1 MGKRTKINALAAEVM
16 RALEDYKKVTEE
28 TVKETVTEVADGAR
42 DVAKSGSPSDTG
54 EYWKGWAVK
63 KTEEKSGKLVLTVYN
78 KNKPSL
84 THLLEKGHA
93 KRGGGRTRAIVHI
106 APAEEYAQETLVR
119 ELERKL

>member
-1 MGKRTKINALAAEVM
+1 MK
-16 RALEDYKKVTEE
+16 ALEDYKEVTEE
-28 TVKETVTEVADGAR
+28 TVKETVT
-42 DVAKSGSPSDTG
+42 
-54 EYWKGWAVK
+54 K
-63 KTEEKSGKLVLTVYN
+63 KTEEKSSKLVLAVYN

-119 ELERKL
+119 ELERKM

>member
-1 MGKRTKINALAAEVM
+1 M

-54 EYWKGWAVK
+54 EYRKGWAVK
-63 KTEEKSGKLVLTVYN
+63 KVLTVYN
-78 KNKPSL
+78 RNKSSL

-119 ELERKL
+119 ELERKM

>member
-1 MGKRTKINALAAEVM
+1 M

-54 EYWKGWAVK
+54 EYRKGWAVK

-78 KNKPSL
+78 RNKPSL
-84 THLLEKGHA
+84 THLL
-93 KRGGGRTRAIVHI
+93 RRAMPNV
-106 APAEEYAQETLVR
+106 AEAGPELSYTLLR
-119 ELERKL
+119 QKNMPRKPW

>member
-28 TVKETVTEVADGAR
+28 TVKETVTEVADGVR

-54 EYWKGWAVK
+54 EYRKGWAVK

-78 KNKPSL
+78 KNKP
-84 THLLEKGHA
+84 
-93 KRGGGRTRAIVHI
+93 
-106 APAEEYAQETLVR
+106 
-119 ELERKL
+119 

>member
-1 MGKRTKINALAAEVM
+1 MK
-16 RALEDYKKVTEE
+16 ALEDYKEVTEE

-54 EYWKGWAVK
+54 EYRKGWAVK

-93 KRGGGRTRAIVHI
+93 KRGGGRKNM
-106 APAEEYAQETLVR
+106 L
-119 ELERKL
+119 RKPWCGNWKGNCDHGL

>member
-54 EYWKGWAVK
+54 EY
-63 KTEEKSGKLVLTVYN
+63 
-78 KNKPSL
+78 
-84 THLLEKGHA
+84 
-93 KRGGGRTRAIVHI
+93 
-106 APAEEYAQETLVR
+106 
-119 ELERKL
+119 RK